1 MEPWTAVLCAVL
13 AAALGGLY
21 LAGAFR
27 KRRDNE
33 PPLEKGPIPWLG
45 YALEFRRDGVDF
57 LRRMQEKHGDVFTVL
72 LGGYYFTFLMDPLS
86 FGMVVKEARAK
97 LDFNEF
103 ASELVE
109 KVFSYRPCL
118 MSHKI
123 IETASTKH
131 LKGNGLV
138 VMTQAMMD
146 GLQTVMFHSLGSAE
160 ERKPWKEDGLFH
172 FCYNTVFRAGYL
184 ALYGNEPN
192 GSEKGPSWAK
202 RDDLQHSEEVY
213 EKFRKYDR
221 LFPRLAT
228 STLFFGKKQEA
239 ERLKKLFW
247 GILSVKNVYQK
258 DNISGW
264 VREQEQRL
272 AEEGMPEYMRDRFM
286 FLLLWAAQGNTG
298 PAAFWLL
305 LYLMK
310 NPEAMEDVRK
320 EVDRVLSESGQE
332 VKPGG
337 EVINVSKDMLTN
349 TPVLDS
355 AVEETLR
362 LAAAPLLIRAV
373 LDDTKLKMNDGREY
387 AVRKGDR
394 IGLFPYLAAHM
405 DPEIHPEP
413 HLFKYDRFLN
423 RNGVKKEFYKNGEKV
438 KYFTMPWGA
447 GVSMCP
453 GRFFAVNE
461 MKLFVFLML
470 TYFEMQLVNPE
481 EEVPPLEKTR
491 YGFGVMQP
499 THDVRFRYRL
509 RD

>member
-1 MEPWTAVLCAVL
+1 MALWEAIWCAFF

-27 KRRDNE
+27 KRRAKE
-33 PPLEKGPIPWLG
+33 PPLEKGLIPWLG
-45 YALEFRRDGVDF
+45 YALEFRQNGVDF
-57 LRRMQEKHGDVFTVL
+57 LRKMQKKHRDIFTVL

-86 FGMVVKEARAK
+86 FGTVVKEARAK
-97 LDFNEF
+97 LDFNTF
-103 ASELVE
+103 AEELVE
-109 KVFSYRPCL
+109 KVFGYRPSS

-123 IETASTKH
+123 LESASTKH

-146 GLQTVMFHSLGSAE
+146 GLQTVMLHSLGSAE
-160 ERKPWKEDGLFH
+160 GGKPWNQDGLFH

-184 ALYGNEPN
+184 ALYGNEPSKREN
-192 GSEKGPSWAK
+192 GPPGAK
-202 RDDLQHSEEVY
+202 KDDLQHSEEIY
-213 EKFRKYDR
+213 EEFRKYDK

-228 STLFFGKKQEA
+228 STLSYGKKREA
-239 ERLKKLFW
+239 ERLKRLFW
-247 GILSVKNVYQK
+247 GLLSVKNVYEK

-298 PAAFWLL
+298 PASFWLL
-305 LYLMK
+305 LHLMK

-320 EVDRVLSESGQE
+320 EVDRVLKESGQE
-332 VKPGG
+332 VRPDGA
-337 EVINVSKDMLTN
+337 VINVTKEMLTN

-362 LAAAPLLIRAV
+362 LAAAPLLIRV
-373 LDDTKLKMNDGREY
+373 VMEDMTLKMNDGREY

-394 IGLFPYLAAHM
+394 IGIFPYLAAHM

-413 HLFKYDRFLN
+413 HAFKYDRFLN
-423 RNGVKKEFYKNGEKV
+423 QNGAKKEFYKNGEKV

-447 GVSMCP
+447 GTSMCP

-461 MKLFVFLML
+461 MKLFVFLMIS
-470 TYFEMQLVNPE
+470 YFEMQLVNKE
-481 EEVPPLEKTR
+481 EEVPPLEQTR

-499 THDVRFRYRL
+499 TYDVQFRYRL
-509 RD
+509 RY